1 MNPGGLLLVAAV
13 ATILGLVSARGA
25 PRLWLGVSLLAAL
38 AGLIAAA
45 FVLAGGGTWEW
56 YSDFP
61 VGGEPLHLRLDAVSA
76 FFLALL
82 AVLGGAGSAYSY
94 EYWPDS
100 KHPRSAPSGRAWWS
114 AMLAFMGLV
123 LLCANGLHFLIAWEL
138 FAVCA
143 NRFTCGSTP

>member
-82 AVLGGAGSAYSY
+82 AVLGGAGSAYSH
-94 EYWPDS
+94 EYWPDTA
-100 KHPRSAPSGRAWWS
+100 HPRSAPSGRAWWS
-114 AMLAFMGLV
+114 AMLAFMGQ
-123 LLCANGLHFLIAWEL
+123 N
-138 FAVCA
+138 
-143 NRFTCGSTP
+143 